1 MERGRGAGALVVE
14 YCGELHEVA
23 SGEVFGIGRVA
34 ELSIDDNPY
43 LHRRMLEVDRRDGLW
58 WLANCGSR
66 LPVTA
71 TASGGLV
78 QSVLAPGARVP
89 LVSGD
94 TVVTF
99 AGGPTTYELT
109 LTVPATAGPADA
121 PPTAPITNR
130 ALEGDATAGQ
140 AALTDTQR
148 RLVLAL
154 AEPLLRQAGVGLTAI
169 PSNAAAAA
177 RLGWPMST
185 FNRHLD
191 RVCEKLTRSGVA
203 GLHAGG
209 GRVATGR
216 RARLV
221 EHAMAARLVTPAEL
235 PLLDGPAAP
244 SPAERS
250 APEVP

>member
-1 MERGRGAGALVVE
+1 MSGGSGSVVVE

-23 SGEVFGIGRVA
+23 PGDVLGIGRDA
-34 ELSIDDNPY
+34 ELTVDDNPF
-43 LHRRMLEVDRRDGLW
+43 LHRRLLEVAHRDGLW
-58 WLANCGSR
+58 WLVNCGSR

-71 TASGGLV
+71 TSAGGLV

-89 LVSGD
+89 VVAGD

-99 AGGPTTYELT
+99 AGGPTAYELT
-109 LTVPATAGPADA
+109 ITVPEGSGTAEA
-121 PPTAPITNR
+121 PPTTPI
-130 ALEGDATAGQ
+130 ALRGDDTAGR
-140 AALTDTQR
+140 ASLTDAQL

-169 PSNAAAAA
+169 PSNAEAAA

-191 RVCEKLTRSGVA
+191 RICEKLTRSGVA
-203 GLHAGG
+203 GLHGGG
-209 GRVATGR
+209 GRVATAR

-221 EHAMAARLVTPAEL
+221 EHALAARLVTPALL
-235 PLLDGPAAP
+235 PLLDPTPTPLDPALRDAAT
-244 SPAERS
+244 SGDED
-250 APEVP
+250 